1 MEKRMARKKVA
12 RKVAEE
18 ETEQI
23 IAGIQTNKSTSAGQQ
38 SHYLTE
44 NAGFFY

>member
-12 RKVAEE
+12 EKAAEE

-23 IAGIQTNKSTSAGQQ
+23 IAGIQEK
-38 SHYLTE
+38 E
-44 NAGFFY
+44 NNDFRKKR